1 MPEVKALRDRI
12 DKIDRE
18 IVKLLEKRIEIVRE
32 IGRLKRDT
40 GAEIFDPERERDVL
54 RNVSNSTRLDKRFV
68 MDMFRLI
75 MEYCKNEEEK
85 G

>member
-54 RNVSNSTRLDKRFV
+54 RNVSNSTKINGEFV
-68 MDMFRLI
+68 RNLFRLI